1 MNYEVCGMRFLFK
14 NKYDE
19 IRSGWALF
27 LSVIVLF
34 IVILLVGFSVALI
47 TGNGAVRLFNTPFA
61 DYLLMSIAVL
71 LLFWLIY
78 KRPLKQMGL
87 HSNKWFKQLM
97 LGMAFGTILITLII
111 VIMLASGLIQF
122 VDVNF
127 NNLTNHLFWTGL
139 LVFVG
144 VGFFEEL
151 FARGFI
157 MTVLKTTRNKWVILL
172 LSSFIFGILHVANP
186 SVTPF
191 ALINITLIGIL
202 IGYLFIKTGRL
213 WAAIGIHFAWNFV
226 QGNIFG
232 SLVSGIDTISIVH
245 IEVTGA
251 EWLTGG
257 EFGLEG
263 GIICTFVVLLG
274 LAYVHFCIKQNKNFW
289 RIDSDMPLT
298 RGL

>member
-1 MNYEVCGMRFLFK
+1 MRFLFK